1 MPDFLYPICKFLAL
15 ANGIIREEKTNNA
28 TMFKASLTKGREIP
42 INDLNELLYSK
53 SFDFDPKPNTLDEIN
68 SAKNY
73 TELTNPFI
81 LYKYNKEIEFLL
93 FFSNCPTRNDLINA
107 LIFDDYSQRLAN
119 KPFDFRLKWFY
130 EKDLKGFLKSLYAFP
145 TDALNVSGYR
155 ANSRCTD
162 HRFRI
167 RYDWAQ
173 IPNEESLNNFTTNEE
188 NWLAFDAFQL
198 CQFDEWAENAR
209 PNSIN
214 EYIVFLLKKNYARYF
229 THYVNKPEWLR
240 YPSDYMTQH
249 PTLHKDMLITY
260 EPFLKRYG
268 HLFAK
273 YNETYLNKKAKSY
286 RAFLMATKHKQIFMK
301 ILSIPTNIMRIL

>member
-1 MPDFLYPICKFLAL
+1 M
-15 ANGIIREEKTNNA
+15 
-28 TMFKASLTKGREIP
+28 
-42 INDLNELLYSK
+42 
-53 SFDFDPKPNTLDEIN
+53 
-68 SAKNY
+68 AKIF
-73 TELTNPFI
+73 TELNNPFI

-93 FFSNCPTRNDLINA
+93 FFSNCPTRNDLISA

-119 KPFDFRLKWFY
+119 KPLLFRLKWFY
-130 EKDLKGFLKSLYAFP
+130 EKDLKGFLKVLYAFP

-162 HRFRI
+162 HRFKI
-167 RYDWAQ
+167 RHDWAQ

-214 EYIVFLLKKNYARYF
+214 EYIAFLLKKNYARYF

-240 YPSDYMTQH
+240 YPTDYMTEH
-249 PTLHKDMLITY
+249 PTLHKDLLISY
-260 EPFLKRYG
+260 EPFLIKYG
-268 HLFAK
+268 HLFQR
-273 YNETYLNKKAKSY
+273 YNEKYLNKKAKSY
-286 RAFLMATKHKQIFMK
+286 RAFLTASKAQQRIMK